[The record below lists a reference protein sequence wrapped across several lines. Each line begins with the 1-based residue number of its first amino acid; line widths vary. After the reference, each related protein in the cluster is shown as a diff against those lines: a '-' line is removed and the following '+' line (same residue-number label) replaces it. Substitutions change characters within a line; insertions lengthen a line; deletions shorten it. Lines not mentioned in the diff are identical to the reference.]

1 MEVDTRLCK
10 QVLDLKE
17 KVASVLGSIPCDRE
31 QLKVYES
38 KCYGL
43 QWVNAT
49 QRKKEDEM
57 KARNKRNNNR
67 EERNLKLR

>member
-17 KVASVLGSIPCDRE
+17 KGASVLGSIPYERD

-43 QWVNAT
+43 QLVNAT

-57 KARNKRNNNR
+57 KRRNKRNNNR

>member
-1 MEVDTRLCK
+1 MEVETRLCK

-17 KVASVLGSIPCDRE
+17 KGASVLGSIQ
-31 QLKVYES
+31 QLKAYES

-43 QWVNAT
+43 QRVNAT
-49 QRKKEDEM
+49 QRKKKDEM
-57 KARNKRNNNR
+57 KGRNKRNNNR